1 MIYFLIFISKVV
13 ESALSTL
20 RLILVANGK
29 KILGMILQFFITL
42 VWVITTSIV
51 IIDIKNDYFK
61 ALAFILGASLGSL
74 VCSYIEECIAMGNN
88 MLTCII
94 NPNIKSKIENKLI
107 EKNYKIIE
115 TNDCGKIIV
124 LTKRKKRNQVKKII
138 KNFDENSILIIEKVL
153 FD

>member
-74 VCSYIEECIAMGNN
+74 VGSCIEECIAMGNN

>member
-29 KILGMILQFFITL
+29 KILGMILQFF
-42 VWVITTSIV
+42 
-51 IIDIKNDYFK
+51 K

-74 VCSYIEECIAMGNN
+74 VGSYIEECIAMGNN

>member
-1 MIYFLIFISKVV
+1 
-13 ESALSTL
+13 
-20 RLILVANGK
+20 
-29 KILGMILQFFITL
+29 
-42 VWVITTSIV
+42 
-51 IIDIKNDYFK
+51 
-61 ALAFILGASLGSL
+61 
-74 VCSYIEECIAMGNN
+74 

>member
-74 VCSYIEECIAMGNN
+74 VGNYIEECIAMGNN

>member
-1 MIYFLIFISKVV
+1 MATCVYFLGEGVATDV
-13 ESALSTL
+13 ERQEL
-20 RLILVANGK
+20 
-29 KILGMILQFFITL
+29 LQFAEVAKTAGL
-42 VWVITTSIV
+42 KSCLYSGRDVDVETWM
-51 IIDIKNDYFK
+51 
-61 ALAFILGASLGSL
+61 LAFDYVKVG
-74 VCSYIEECIAMGNN
+74 SYIEECIAMGNN

-124 LTKRKKRNQVKKII
+124 LTKRKKRNQVKKIV

>member
-74 VCSYIEECIAMGNN
+74 VGSYIEECLAMGTNT
-88 MLTCII
+88 LTCII

>member
-61 ALAFILGASLGSL
+61 ALAFILGG
-74 VCSYIEECIAMGNN
+74 SYIEECIAMGNN

>member
-74 VCSYIEECIAMGNN
+74 VGSYIEECIAMGNN

-138 KNFDENSILIIEKVL
+138 KNFDENSILIIEKLL

>member
-1 MIYFLIFISKVV
+1 
-13 ESALSTL
+13 
-20 RLILVANGK
+20 
-29 KILGMILQFFITL
+29 
-42 VWVITTSIV
+42 
-51 IIDIKNDYFK
+51 
-61 ALAFILGASLGSL
+61 
-74 VCSYIEECIAMGNN
+74 MGYQSEAE
-88 MLTCII
+88 L
-94 NPNIKSKIENKLI
+94 ENKLI